1 MRRRIG
7 ILAGIAIIALTLS
20 TEAGVVTLKN
30 GTTFQGTPTGG
41 VILVST
47 GRDLLELLPET
58 IVSLRAEEIR
68 LADGRVITGTVVG
81 GRLRFKTDLGEVAVA
96 LKDLVEYRQVSGVAP
111 PAPRSPEPRSAA
123 PPSAKPAPPTAAV
136 TPVSPTTTSRSPE
149 SQPGAKLAPG
159 AGTATLVPP
168 PQAAGSVAPPLPA
181 PSAAQPVPPSV
192 ATSPPQPPASS
203 PPNPLSEKSSSPPV
217 AVSPAPETSLA
228 APPGGVLFRVIASE
242 TWLYREA
249 TVQADR
255 VGLVKKGE
263 LVTYVDMIDRRLTLL
278 GYLLDFGRWIKVK
291 TGGGLTGWAEADA
304 LEAVREGNSAR
315 WIAP

>member
-1 MRRRIG
+1 MRRRTG
-7 ILAGIAIIALTLS
+7 ILAGIALIALTLS
-20 TEAGVVTLKN
+20 AEAGVVTLKN
-30 GTTFQGTPTGG
+30 GTTFQGTPTGE

-58 IVSLRAEEIR
+58 IVSLRADEIR

-96 LKDLVEYRQVSGVAP
+96 LKDLGEYRQLSSGAP

-123 PPSAKPAPPTAAV
+123 PPSAKPASPAAVV

-149 SQPGAKLAPG
+149 SQPGAKLTPR
-159 AGTATLVPP
+159 AGTATPLP
-168 PQAAGSVAPPLPA
+168 PQAAGSGAALLPTPP
-181 PSAAQPVPPSV
+181 AAQPVPPSV
-192 ATSPPQPPASS
+192 ATSPPQPPASPQPS
-203 PPNPLSEKSSSPPV
+203 VKPFSPPV
-217 AVSPAPETSLA
+217 AVSPAPETSLP
-228 APPGGVLFRVIASE
+228 APPGGPVFRVIASE
-242 TWLYREA
+242 TWLYHEA

-263 LVTYVDMIDRRLTLL
+263 LVTYVDMIDRRLSLM

-291 TGGGLTGWAEADA
+291 TAGGLTGWVEADA